1 MKETEGDART
11 IRRYCVRM
19 VRCLDNQ
26 TRKYGRNQRW
36 DGERAGLVYILGM
49 LRRRRNE
56 RKARRAAK

>member
-1 MKETEGDART
+1 MREVAEDART
-11 IRRYCVRM
+11 IRSYCVGM
-19 VRCLDNQ
+19 VRCLDNH

-56 RKARRAAK
+56 RNARSVKA